1 MTIIS
6 LLIFVIAAS
15 ICAWIAEGFVPKQ
28 IPGGYFTAAMTGIA
42 GAWIGVNI
50 LGNFGPALGGV
61 SLLPAVV
68 GSALFVSILAIFTKL
83 CRKATT

>member
-6 LLIFVIAAS
+6 FLIFVIAAS

-28 IPGGYFTAAMTGIA
+28 IPGGYFTAAMTGIM
-42 GAWIGVNI
+42 GAWVGANI
-50 LGNFGPALGGV
+50 LGNFGPALEGV
-61 SLLPAVV
+61 SLLPTVT

-83 CRKATT
+83 CRKSSA